1 MEIHLV
7 LHPAYSHSGKLRALL
22 RQALL
27 DKGLPTEWQE
37 FRAGDSLE
45 SVPEVSDRSNAIV
58 GNGKT
63 LLEFGNQE
71 VPDLKKLKAA
81 LGCQPG
87 CSCSTAAEERSFQ
100 WKRAGTLAGS
110 LLLSIG
116 IAIFPKC
123 PMCWAAWMSML
134 GVLGLESVPYSPW
147 MQPLILVGLLINL
160 YFIYKKARLT
170 QRMLPFWLT
179 CGGTAFVLLFSLLR
193 TTTPLLYL
201 GMLLLVSGSLLNL
214 LSATHFQS
222 LESWVKKRWLSGA
235 KQASISPNSFKNVNP

>member
-123 PMCWAAWMSML
+123 PMCWAAWMSAFGFAGLENLPYQGWML
-134 GVLGLESVPYSPW
+134 PLMIGLLGLNFFALLRNARKRHGYGPFFIS
-147 MQPLILVGLLINL
+147 LAGATILLIG
-160 YFIYKKARLT
+160 R
-170 QRMLPFWLT
+170 
-179 CGGTAFVLLFSLLR
+179 FVFASDLC
-193 TTTPLLYL
+193 LYL
-201 GMLLLVSGSLLNL
+201 GIGCIMCGSLWNALPRGTL
-214 LSATHFQS
+214 
-222 LESWVKKRWLSGA
+222 R
-235 KQASISPNSFKNVNP
+235 SISAWIQPKITPQP